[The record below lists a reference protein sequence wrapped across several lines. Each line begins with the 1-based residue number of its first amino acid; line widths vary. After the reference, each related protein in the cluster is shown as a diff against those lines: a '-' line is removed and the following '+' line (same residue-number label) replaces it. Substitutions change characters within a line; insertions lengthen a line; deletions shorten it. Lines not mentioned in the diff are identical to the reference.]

1 MARHRGAIGHPI
13 RGAYAAN
20 VRAALIVNPAATT
33 TSPRMREV
41 LIHALAA
48 SCDLTVHLTGERGH
62 ARRLAATAAQE
73 GAELLL
79 TFGGDGTAHEA
90 VNGLLDAAVARPP
103 VFAPLPGGS
112 ANVFS
117 RALGFSVDPVEAT
130 GQVIEAIETD
140 RTRRIGLGRVG
151 IDDRPP
157 QWFTFTAGAGLDAE
171 VIHAME
177 SVRRT
182 GGGASPARYVQVS
195 LAALA
200 RTDRRTP
207 RLRVQLADGRTLTG
221 VYTAII
227 QNCVP
232 WTYLGRIPI
241 SPCPDAR
248 FDRGLDVCAVRSLGI
263 AVTLGLA
270 GTLLRGGRLG
280 RADRHVIA
288 HDQLR
293 ITVASETPV
302 PVQVDGEGYPA
313 GRTITLTSAPDAL
326 GVLDTR

>member
-1 MARHRGAIGHPI
+1 M
-13 RGAYAAN
+13 
-20 VRAALIVNPAATT
+20 RAALIVNPAATT

-221 VYTAII
+221 VYTAIDPELRALDL
-227 QNCVP
+227 P
-232 WTYLGRIPI
+232 WAHPHLTVSG
-241 SPCPDAR
+241 CP
-248 FDRGLDVCAVRSLGI
+248 LRSG
-263 AVTLGLA
+263 
-270 GTLLRGGRLG
+270 
-280 RADRHVIA
+280 
-288 HDQLR
+288 
-293 ITVASETPV
+293 
-302 PVQVDGEGYPA
+302 A
-313 GRTITLTSAPDAL
+313 GRVRGALTGNRGHARPGRHPAA
-326 GVLDTR
+326 GRPPWPR